1 MFISQRAQSQIELK
15 KRGRVS
21 CIIPPK
27 HHQTTLKP
35 TFLAKSVTA
44 IATKETHP
52 QWLQAALR
60 SLTLLRATATTS
72 IFKSVFVCVSNK
84 QVCFLCVFSGQE
96 KNGFGETCSFPTPP
110 PPSCHMLSCSRTVAM
125 NRALTV
131 NLKAVALDLLSW
143 LLRCPSVPTP
153 A

>member
-35 TFLAKSVTA
+35 TFLAKSVMA
-44 IATKETHP
+44 IVTKETYP
-52 QWLQAALR
+52 QWLQAAPR
-60 SLTLLRATATTS
+60 SLTLLRAIATTS

-96 KNGFGETCSFPTPP
+96 KNGFGDLEHAVFQLPP
-110 PPSCHMLSCSRTVAM
+110 PCHMLSCGRTAM

-131 NLKAVALDLLSW
+131 NLKAVTLDLLSW